1 MPPAETTEDIARVGL
16 WGWRFVNFDIAA
28 TACERG
34 NLWFRENSFTV
45 GILLISV
52 AHVSIHYDGNVVN
65 LFRLSV
71 IHGLVIALV
80 LWLAKK
86 KRLIQVDRKHVLA
99 EAMTHH
105 ESCNEQEREFQK

>member
-52 AHVSIHYDGNVVN
+52 AHAVSNSWFGHCA
-65 LFRLSV
+65 R
-71 IHGLVIALV
+71 AL
-80 LWLAKK
+80 AGQK
-86 KRLIQVDRKHVLA
+86 
-99 EAMTHH
+99 EAAD
-105 ESCNEQEREFQK
+105 SGGQKACAGRSNDTS